1 VVRLEAMTPPP
12 HRSAMNDEDE
22 LLPETKTF
30 LANLSREDIATLET
44 GLPLIRMVI
53 GFGKVT
59 KWIAITSLG
68 LLMGTVLLWETVLK
82 ILMWVRGNG

>member
-1 VVRLEAMTPPP
+1 MTP
-12 HRSAMNDEDE
+12 HRSAMNDDDE
-22 LLPETKTF
+22 LLPETKAF
-30 LANLSREDIATLET
+30 LANLSRDDIATLET

-82 ILMWVRGNG
+82 ILMWIRGHG

>member
-1 VVRLEAMTPPP
+1 MTP
-12 HRSAMNDEDE
+12 HRSAMNDDDE
-22 LLPETKTF
+22 LLPETKAF
-30 LANLSREDIATLET
+30 LANLSRDDIATLET

-82 ILMWVRGNG
+82 ILTWFRGHG